1 VVWQDIR
8 AIREC
13 RAGLQP
19 VRCSVIKKRDGELCV
34 GPGETLNRWRDH
46 FEGVLN
52 VVSSYEQ
59 HLMMYDN
66 CQ

>member
-13 RAGLQP
+13 RAGLQL

-34 GPGETLNRWRDH
+34 RPEETLNRWRDH

-52 VVSSYEQ
+52 MISSYEQ
-59 HLMMYDN
+59 VALDDV
-66 CQ
+66 